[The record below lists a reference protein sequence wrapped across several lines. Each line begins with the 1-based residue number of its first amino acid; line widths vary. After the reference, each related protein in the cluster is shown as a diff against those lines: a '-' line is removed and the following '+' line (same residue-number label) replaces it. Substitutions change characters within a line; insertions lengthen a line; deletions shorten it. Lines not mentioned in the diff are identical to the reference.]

1 VHGIRDFFLHLFTIT
16 VGLLIALGLEGCVER
31 AHHRHLVHEA
41 EASLHSEIENNSK
54 AISSALDEVEK
65 QQATIKHD
73 VEVLRY
79 IAANHKAPTDSSME
93 INFRVHGLD
102 DVAWRTAQ
110 ATTALSYMSY
120 ASVQEYAD
128 IYSVQEKFNAAEIQ
142 AVRDASV
149 SVGPFIS
156 SKKGDPDPTA
166 GEADDIRRRLEI
178 LAGQLFYVE
187 SLLKSLQA
195 QYGKFLSRTLS
206 EGVVGKAPLQK

>member
-1 VHGIRDFFLHLFTIT
+1 
-16 VGLLIALGLEGCVER
+16 
-31 AHHRHLVHEA
+31 
-41 EASLHSEIENNSK
+41 
-54 AISSALDEVEK
+54 
-65 QQATIKHD
+65 
-73 VEVLRY
+73 
-79 IAANHKAPTDSSME
+79 ME

-195 QYGKFLSRTLS
+195 QYGKFLSQHP
-206 EGVVGKAPLQK
+206 V

>member
-1 VHGIRDFFLHLFTIT
+1 MLEVHPPHSAVHGIRDFFVHLFTIT

-79 IAANHKAPTDSSME
+79 IAANHKTPTDSSME

-195 QYGKFLSRTLS
+195 QYGKFLSQHP
-206 EGVVGKAPLQK
+206 A